1 MNRETRKKSTRYVAI
16 CAVLAALGVVLLAV
30 GALFQVL
37 DLTMAVVASLLV
49 ILAVIELGGY
59 YPHLLYLVTALLSL
73 LLVPVKTAPLAYAC
87 FCGFYPILKG
97 VYERKLSPL
106 LAWVCKLLTFNSA
119 LALLLLL
126 SVRLFALFSLEP
138 WMYWCLPL
146 LTPVFCLY
154 DVALTRVIS
163 MYVNRWRAHF
173 RFLHK

>member
-30 GALFQVL
+30 GALLQVL
-37 DLTMAVVASLLV
+37 DLTMAVVASFLV

-59 YPHLLYLVTALLSL
+59 YPHLLYLATALLSL
-73 LLVPVKTAPLAYAC
+73 LLVPIKTAPLAYAC
-87 FCGFYPILKG
+87 FFGFYPILKS
-97 VYERKLSPL
+97 VYERRLSPV
-106 LAWVCKLLTFNSA
+106 LAWVCKLLTFNAA
-119 LALLLLL
+119 LALLLFVA
-126 SVRLFALFSLEP
+126 VRLLLLFSPER
-138 WMYWCLPL
+138 WRYWCLPL

-163 MYVNRWRAHF
+163 MYLHRWRAHF

>member
-1 MNRETRKKSTRYVAI
+1 MAI
-16 CAVLAALGVVLLAV
+16 CAVLAALGVVLLAL

-37 DLTMAVVASLLV
+37 DLTMAVIASLLV
-49 ILAVIELGGY
+49 IFAVIELGGY
-59 YPHLLYLVTALLSL
+59 YPHLLYLTTALLSL
-73 LLVPVKTAPLAYAC
+73 LLVPIKTAPLAYAC

-97 VYERKLSPL
+97 LYERKLSPV
-106 LAWVCKLLTFNSA
+106 LAWACKLLTFNAA

-126 SVRLFALFSLEP
+126 SVRLLTLFTLER
-138 WMYWCLPL
+138 WVYWCLPL

-163 MYVNRWRAHF
+163 MYLNRWRGRF